1 MPLIPLNWQETLRA
15 YGHVRVKIGHDCWL
29 SQLGA
34 PKELHHSQISSWKSS
49 LCRMSP
55 NGFSVM
61 SITTTTHWDSAFIR
75 NSKKLTHSLR
85 YNIGVFFVTFA
96 GKNDDVSWRIN
107 NLEYEMGKRMTR
119 KRARVACFMGHLA
132 RNCVRESA
140 YLKDSFFLFLNDDRS
155 LQGIVSIILA
165 CTNFILSSDHAKNSE
180 YRYVK
185 KVEG

>member
-1 MPLIPLNWQETLRA
+1 MWGWKLGMIVGWVGSGHRRSYTTPKFHLGKVVCAGCHQTDSVLCPLQQQPIGIQLSS
-15 YGHVRVKIGHDCWL
+15 VIVK
-29 SQLGA
+29 
-34 PKELHHSQISSWKSS
+34 
-49 LCRMSP
+49 
-55 NGFSVM
+55 
-61 SITTTTHWDSAFIR
+61 
-75 NSKKLTHSLR
+75 HSLR